1 MEMQFDTTL
10 TTRYVRGIYENIDVA
25 MDTLKKVHAQ
35 LMFYKKED
43 WVENIIEELARRS
56 VGFNSNIE
64 RTFTISRMFVT
75 EIGMCVSTSVSFPIK
90 GGEKLEDLLDPLDV
104 INSLVRDI
112 IDPVF
117 MAELGETNSYYYNW
131 I

>member
-1 MEMQFDTTL
+1 MELQFDTTL

-25 MDTLKKVHAQ
+25 VDTLKKVHAQ

-90 GGEKLEDLLDPLDV
+90 RGEKLEDLLDPIEV

-112 IDPVF
+112 IGPVF
-117 MAELGETNSYYYNW
+117 MAELGETENYYYTW